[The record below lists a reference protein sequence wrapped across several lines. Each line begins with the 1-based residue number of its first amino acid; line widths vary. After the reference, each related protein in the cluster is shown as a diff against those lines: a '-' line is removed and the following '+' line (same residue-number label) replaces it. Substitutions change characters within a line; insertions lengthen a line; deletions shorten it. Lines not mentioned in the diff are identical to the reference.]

1 MARAKTATPAAP
13 SPYEQIGVRLQRI
26 INSPGAQRTK
36 TALLYKLPEE
46 DDVDW
51 KQVLED
57 IGEIDNVTV
66 AHQDDGG
73 VQVFWVVP
81 KDD

>member
-1 MARAKTATPAAP
+1 MARAKTATPAEP

-46 DDVDW
+46 DDADW
-51 KQVLED
+51 KQVFED

-66 AHQDDGG
+66 THQDDGG

>member
-1 MARAKTATPAAP
+1 MAKAKTATPPAP

-26 INSPGAQRTK
+26 INSPSAQRTK
-36 TALLYKLPEE
+36 AALLYKLPEE